1 MAETRSIVVL
11 TGAGISRE
19 SGLHTFR
26 DADGIWATVKIED
39 VATPEAFARDPVRV
53 QEFYNERRRGLM
65 DNSVAPNPAH
75 LALAEFE
82 AAFAGDFLLV
92 TQNIDD
98 LHERAGSRNLIHM
111 HGELAK
117 ARCGECG
124 DVGEWRG
131 DLFIDT
137 ACPACAQA
145 GGMRP
150 HVVWFGEMPFEMD
163 RIYEALESCDLF
175 VSIGTSGNVYPAAGF
190 VQAARMAGACTV
202 ELNLEPS
209 EGATLFEE
217 GGLRPGRNRRARL
230 VQRFRPEPMNE
241 ESLEQAMA
249 AARACTICAEHLPL
263 GPRPVFRVSR
273 TARLMIAG
281 QAPGTKVHDT
291 GIPWNDRSGDRLRDW
306 LGLDRESFYDESAS
320 PSCPPVSAIP
330 AVMSAAA
337 TCRPGPNAPRCGT
350 GASPPTCRISNSPC
364 WPASTPRPTISAA
377 AAATA

>member
-1 MAETRSIVVL
+1 MPETRSIVVL

-26 DADGIWATVKIED
+26 DADGIWATVNIED
-39 VATPEAFARDPVRV
+39 VATPEAFVRDPDRV

-98 LHERAGSRNLIHM
+98 LHERAGSRKLIHM

-117 ARCGECG
+117 ARCEGCG
-124 DVGEWRG
+124 NIGEWRG
-131 DLFIDT
+131 DLFTDT
-137 ACPACAQA
+137 ACPACAES

-190 VQAARMAGACTV
+190 VQAARMAGARTV

-217 GGLRPGRNRRARL
+217 TVYGPAGTVVPDWFGALAKGL
-230 VQRFRPEPMNE
+230 
-241 ESLEQAMA
+241 
-249 AARACTICAEHLPL
+249 
-263 GPRPVFRVSR
+263 
-273 TARLMIAG
+273 
-281 QAPGTKVHDT
+281 
-291 GIPWNDRSGDRLRDW
+291 
-306 LGLDRESFYDESAS
+306 
-320 PSCPPVSAIP
+320 
-330 AVMSAAA
+330 
-337 TCRPGPNAPRCGT
+337 
-350 GASPPTCRISNSPC
+350 
-364 WPASTPRPTISAA
+364 
-377 AAATA
+377 